1 MEPDTTVRID
11 AALAAVPA
19 TMTVYRTEGP
29 RTFARDDRDV
39 RDLVAKRV
47 RRWTEAFPTDAEA
60 RDLGDRVL
68 LIDDRQALEVFV
80 PTESMWWS
88 NRATAFA
95 EQPPSEPLPEPET
108 AEAEALAAIGRLGA
122 SGADWTVARVG
133 TVNAGMS
140 RSPDDPGELVATMV
154 TVVLGL
160 TYDGLP
166 AVGPGARTRV
176 SFGGGG
182 ELAEFAQFWRD
193 VRAALDVTPLGPE
206 QALERLAADARF
218 SGVFEAGLT
227 VVVDG
232 FRLAHFA
239 AGPSVSQR
247 YLVPVYEAGGYVEGS
262 EAEDDRF
269 NLFVPA
275 VDADPADL
283 KTMMV
288 RDRPGVRA
296 VFGSF

>member
-1 MEPDTTVRID
+1 MEHDTTVRID
-11 AALAAVPA
+11 AALAAVPP

-29 RTFARDDRDV
+29 RTFARGDRDV

-47 RRWTEAFPTDAEA
+47 RRWTEAFPTDAEP

-95 EQPPSEPLPEPET
+95 EQPPSEPLPGPE
-108 AEAEALAAIGRLGA
+108 AAAAEALAAIGRLDA

-140 RSPDDPGELVATMV
+140 RSPDYPGELVATMV

-160 TYDGLP
+160 IYDGLP
-166 AVGPGARTRV
+166 VVGPGARTRV

-182 ELAEFAQFWRD
+182 EQLGRGQQGGGEPVNP
-193 VRAALDVTPLGPE
+193 VRPGRRRRSRRPQDDDGP
-206 QALERLAADARF
+206 RPPR
-218 SGVFEAGLT
+218 
-227 VVVDG
+227 
-232 FRLAHFA
+232 R
-239 AGPSVSQR
+239 P
-247 YLVPVYEAGGYVEGS
+247 
-262 EAEDDRF
+262 
-269 NLFVPA
+269 
-275 VDADPADL
+275 
-283 KTMMV
+283 
-288 RDRPGVRA
+288 PGVRQLLTSA
-296 VFGSF
+296 PVWRAPGASVRHADR